1 MTILFLYTYMW
12 YIYVM
17 NILSSSW
24 HVLWVVLVIKIQ
36 LYTYL
41 AWIRTSVSRA
51 SVSCRVCMSR
61 FSASP
66 RKRSNLLRAEP
77 WVFLSTISSSCRMV
91 EFSSLMMKNIKKIY
105 LFSHEWNYYTP
116 DLISTLLSWAQ
127 FTWSGTCPGLFVG
140 AENTCFETVIVS
152 GMWSVFTNA
161 DRSFGGFIFLQDLPN
176 ES

>member
-1 MTILFLYTYMW
+1 M
-12 YIYVM
+12 
-17 NILSSSW
+17 
-24 HVLWVVLVIKIQ
+24 Q
-36 LYTYL
+36 LYIYL

-105 LFSHEWNYYTP
+105 LFWREWNYWAVY
-116 DLISTLLSWAQ
+116 LISTLLSWAQ